1 MASRPMFK
9 QQDSFGPTANT
20 YELQPYGG
28 QSNPSI
34 SNGVNCEAP
43 VSAEDERKRKGATIN
58 DQNDMN
64 RLGKT
69 QELRV
74 RFRPYI
80 NSLHTTDIL
89 RCPRETSVS
98 FPSLDTR

>member
-1 MASRPMFK
+1 MFK

-28 QSNPSI
+28 QSTPSI
-34 SNGVNCEAP
+34 SNGVSGEAP
-43 VSAEDERKRKGATIN
+43 VSAEDERRCKGATVN
-58 DQNDMN
+58 DQNDMD

-74 RFRPYI
+74 RFGADIKLLGTQPT
-80 NSLHTTDIL
+80 NSGALEKL
-89 RCPRETSVS
+89 
-98 FPSLDTR
+98 SLPFHLWVLAHAG